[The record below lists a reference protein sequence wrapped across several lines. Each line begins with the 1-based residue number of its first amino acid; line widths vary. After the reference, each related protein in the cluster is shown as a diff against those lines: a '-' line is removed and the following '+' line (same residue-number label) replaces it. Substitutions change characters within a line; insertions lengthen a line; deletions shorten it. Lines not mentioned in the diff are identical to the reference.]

1 MDIHTGIERGA
12 ERPGQQAERVVA
24 GGGGGGGGVGGGMP
38 SVALGHAAP
47 GSASTSGSA
56 AARTVLVVDDK
67 EMLRDSVG
75 ITLTRAGMAV
85 IAADGGQAALAQIAR
100 QRPDCV
106 VTDLKMP
113 GMDGLTLIEKI
124 RAIDEDLPI
133 ILMTAFG
140 TIETAVRAMKL
151 GAFDYVTKPFEGD
164 ELLITIKRA
173 IRHGELVRENAVLKS
188 SKPCDAPKAASG
200 AALVGLHRLVGD
212 SPAMR
217 RVKEQVLAV
226 AESAGTVLICGESGT
241 GKEVVARA
249 VHELSPRDGQAFL
262 GVNCAALS
270 ESLLESELFGHE
282 RGSFTGADKL
292 RKGRFELAD
301 RGTLLLDEIS
311 EIAPR
316 LQAKLLRV
324 LQERSIERVGASN
337 SIGVDVRVIA
347 TSNRDLPKSVGR
359 GEFRQDLFFRL
370 NVLPI
375 HLPPLRD
382 RLEDVAMLTEHFLR
396 QIALRDGKPLLRVS
410 PEALAAMQSYPWPG
424 NVRELQNIAE
434 RAAVLCRS
442 DTIGPE
448 LIRPWLGQGLVVA
461 GHAQPLS
468 MTTVIGRDE
477 LAEQA
482 SHEHAHASQHAAPY
496 AHGHTLSSVV
506 QSGSNGLHSHTHSY
520 AQPISQIEGKPEA
533 SGPAG
538 TIVQTPHGPVFEP
551 VALSSRALEDIER
564 EAIVTTLRKFNGHR
578 QKTAMALGIGVRT
591 LGLKLKKWKSQQL
604 VEATL

>member
-12 ERPGQQAERVVA
+12 ERPGQQAERVVS
-24 GGGGGGGGVGGGMP
+24 GGGGGMP
-38 SVALGHAAP
+38 SVSIGHAA
-47 GSASTSGSA
+47 GGASVGGSA

-173 IRHGELVRENAVLKS
+173 IRHGELVRENAVLKN

-375 HLPPLRD
+375 HLPPLHD

-482 SHEHAHASQHAAPY
+482 SHEHAHASPY
-496 AHGHTLSSVV
+496 ANGYVQSNAHAGSMPQAINGQHGHSV
-506 QSGSNGLHSHTHSY
+506 QNGHAHAY

-591 LGLKLKKWKSQQL
+591 L
-604 VEATL
+604 